1 MRLDNHLDEARFSND
16 IDTACRKSFVR
27 RPACENVK
35 PLLREKCKDALALSS
50 ANSVEVREGFSFQE
64 EHYVSLT
71 IDGAPVVVSLSATS
85 DVNEVS
91 GEVCETHKL
100 DAAQCGQLRDSLS
113 MQKPVDAWLPPGDW
127 SREAWEEAG

>member
-1 MRLDNHLDEARFSND
+1 M
-16 IDTACRKSFVR
+16 
-27 RPACENVK
+27 
-35 PLLREKCKDALALSS
+35 LREKCKDALALSS
-50 ANSVEVREGFSFQE
+50 EHAVEVRESVSFQE

-71 IDGAPVVVSLSATS
+71 IDGLPVVVTLSSTS

-100 DAAQCGQLRDSLS
+100 DAAQCGQLREALAA
-113 MQKPVDAWLPPGDW
+113 QRPVDAWLPPGDW